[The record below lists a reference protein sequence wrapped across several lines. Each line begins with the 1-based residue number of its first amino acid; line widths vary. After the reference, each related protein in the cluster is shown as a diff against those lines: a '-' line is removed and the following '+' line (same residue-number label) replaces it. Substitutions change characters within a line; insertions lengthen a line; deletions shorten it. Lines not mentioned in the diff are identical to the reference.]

1 MERFQNRE
9 RCSVE
14 SYHHLYDRCLSL
26 CHIMENVSFLIQLLF
41 GMQEM
46 PHKHTEV
53 ERRLV
58 LTNRSVYDECTEG
71 NDWFKM
77 LKD

>member
-9 RCSVE
+9 HCSVE
-14 SYHHLYDRCLSL
+14 SYHHLYDRCSSL
-26 CHIMENVSFLIQLLF
+26 CHIIENVSFLTQLLF
-41 GMQEM
+41 WTQEM

-58 LTNRSVYDECTEG
+58 YT
-71 NDWFKM
+71 K
-77 LKD
+77 